1 LTTNLT
7 KGKKMDSPSNNQTWD
22 QVLSL
27 FPEAVRADIAS
38 IRDYGGCLKADR
50 VEKLMSSYEDI
61 GALMISLLPV
71 AAQYAVVPV
80 SNFHVGAVAA
90 GMAPPGGSPS
100 LYLGSNFEYTGISL
114 PFTVHGEQSAT
125 NNAWLNGETG
135 IQALAISAAPCGY
148 CRQFLYELV
157 TQPTLSILLPTGTG
171 NQYTTNPLGYYLP
184 DAFGPHDLGIDG
196 GLMDP
201 KYCTHNLTLN
211 DGSQDPLVLQALA
224 AAQSCYAPYTSAFAG
239 CALLMTDNS
248 VYTGRYAENAAYNP
262 TLLPLESALTFMNM
276 NQAQSATRQV
286 ARAVLVEVPTTI
298 GQAQATL
305 SVLSSYDAA
314 VTLEYHGASVAS

>member
-1 LTTNLT
+1 
-7 KGKKMDSPSNNQTWD
+7 MYSPSDSSAWD
-22 QVLSL
+22 QALSL
-27 FPEAVRADIAS
+27 FPEAVRSDIAS
-38 IRDYGGCLKADR
+38 IRDNGGCLTADR
-50 VEKLMSSYEDI
+50 VEKLIGNVYEDI
-61 GALMISLLPV
+61 GTLMISLLPV

-80 SNFHVGAVAA
+80 SNFHVGAVSA
-90 GMAPPGGSPS
+90 GMASPGGTPT
-100 LYLGSNFEYTGISL
+100 LYMGSNFELTGISL
-114 PFTVHGEQSAT
+114 PFTVHAEQSAT
-125 NNAWLNGETG
+125 NNAWLHGETG

-157 TQPTLSILLPTGTG
+157 TQPILSILLPTGTG
-171 NQYTTNPLGYYLP
+171 NEYTVNPLGYYLP

-201 KYCTHNLTLN
+201 QYCTHNLSLN

-239 CALLMTDNS
+239 CALQMTDNS

-262 TLLPLESALTFMNM
+262 TLLPMESALTFMNM

-286 ARAVLVEVPTTI
+286 ARAVLVEVTTAI
-298 GQAQATL
+298 GQFLATQT
-305 SVLSSYDAA
+305 VLASYAPG
-314 VTLEYHGASVAS
+314 VNLEYHTAAVVS